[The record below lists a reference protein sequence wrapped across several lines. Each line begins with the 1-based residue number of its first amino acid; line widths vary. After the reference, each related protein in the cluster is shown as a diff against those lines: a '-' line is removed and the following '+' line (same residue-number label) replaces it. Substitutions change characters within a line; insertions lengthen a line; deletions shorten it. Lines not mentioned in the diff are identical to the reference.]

1 MIKRIKENHK
11 INKVLKILTL
21 IIQSVL
27 FIILSLTVITFI
39 TSKTSILG
47 SIRSMVVLSGSMEP
61 ALPVGSIVYI
71 TKQIGYD
78 NKDIITYKTERGM
91 NVTHR
96 ITGIEF
102 SEEGTVYSTKGDAN
116 KSIDSSVIPDE
127 KVMGKVFLTIPYLGK
142 VINFLN
148 SPKGFLAFI
157 ITPSVLFISMELW
170 KIKKEIEKD
179 VEKRILTRMQ
189 QQAV

>member
-1 MIKRIKENHK
+1 
-11 INKVLKILTL
+11 
-21 IIQSVL
+21 
-27 FIILSLTVITFI
+27 
-39 TSKTSILG
+39 
-47 SIRSMVVLSGSMEP
+47 MVVLSGSMEP

-78 NKDIITYKTERGM
+78 NKDIITYKTESGM

-116 KSIDSSVIPDE
+116 KSIDSSVIPYE

-157 ITPSVLFISMELW
+157 VAPSTLFISMELW

>member
-27 FIILSLTVITFI
+27 FIILALTVITFI

-78 NKDIITYKTERGM
+78 NKDIITYKTESGM

-116 KSIDSSVIPDE
+116 KSIDSSVIPYE

-157 ITPSVLFISMELW
+157 VAPSTLFISMELW